1 MSLPSAWNLTTGY
14 VFYGWNGYRKSEN
27 KWLYDNGTSDCWCLE
42 GNEPSGYQKHIYK
55 DEITVGKSTTVH
67 NDTIIMY
74 ANWLRIGDVNLDGKL
89 DIDDVTLLQKYI
101 ADMVTFTDAQR
112 LVADVNGDG
121 KISIE
126 DATAIQYLI

>member
-14 VFYGWNGYRKSEN
+14 VFYGWNGYRKSDN
-27 KWLYDNGTSDCWCLE
+27 KWLYDNGTSDCWCIE
-42 GNEPSGYQKHIYK
+42 GNEQSGYQKHIYK

-67 NDTIIMY
+67 NDIVTMY
-74 ANWLRIGDVNLDGKL
+74 AQWLRIGDVNL
-89 DIDDVTLLQKYI
+89 
-101 ADMVTFTDAQR
+101 
-112 LVADVNGDG
+112 DG